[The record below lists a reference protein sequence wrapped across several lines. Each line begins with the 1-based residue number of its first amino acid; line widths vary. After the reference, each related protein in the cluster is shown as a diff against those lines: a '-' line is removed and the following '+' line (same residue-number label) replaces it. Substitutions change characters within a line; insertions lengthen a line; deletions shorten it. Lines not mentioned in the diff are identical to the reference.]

1 MKCSSVKTFLKNLS
15 HNQVVLYLVAL
26 CALFNLVG
34 YTMKNNLAA
43 IALFLGI
50 GFSSTYFTKN
60 MILVLLAAII
70 GTNLL
75 IRLGLFKSLG
85 IREGLTNSNDEDNKD
100 TSDDESEKPK
110 PKPKPPVK
118 HTNSSMQMLE
128 EENENHINGDKEKKI
143 LVSADE
149 KSAAGSDKPKVNS
162 QAALKSSPAD
172 LNDDKEELTGMGAKV
187 DYAGTVEKAFENLEN
202 ILGSD
207 GMKKMSADTSRLA
220 DKQKNLVSAMHN
232 MQPLMDNA
240 QKMLKSLERGPFAG
254 FLKGNTENK

>member
-1 MKCSSVKTFLKNLS
+1 MKSSSVKTFLKNLS

-60 MILVLLAAII
+60 MILVLLAAMI
-70 GTNLL
+70 GTSLL

-85 IREGLTNSNDEDNKD
+85 IREGLDNKNGDKD
-100 TSDDESEKPK
+100 TSDDESE
-110 PKPKPPVK
+110 KPKPPVK
-118 HTNSSMQMLE
+118 HTNSSMQMLQE
-128 EENENHINGDKEKKI
+128 EEDDNNGDKEKEV

-162 QAALKSSPAD
+162 QGALKSSPAD

-187 DYAGTVEKAFENLEN
+187 DYAGTVEKAFQNLEN

-240 QKMLKSLERGPFAG
+240 QKC
-254 FLKGNTENK
+254 